1 MKNLSNVYGWY
12 LLLSLLSWLEYT
24 YILPSFTE
32 NDKNGCELGQKP
44 KIEARIRLSMPKTD
58 LTTIFDHTDGL
69 GSFFKLFGSNLQLSF
84 LSSRG
89 DDFRVMCFCLW
100 SWLRTNSFYYCLG
113 VSGLPKLLIFF
124 ILFTRYF

>member
-1 MKNLSNVYGWY
+1 MDDICFCRFYRGWSTHIFCQVLRKTTKTVVSWVKN
-12 LLLSLLSWLEYT
+12 
-24 YILPSFTE
+24 
-32 NDKNGCELGQKP
+32 P

-89 DDFRVMCFCLW
+89 DDFRVMCFWQW
-100 SWLRTNSFYYCLG
+100 S
-113 VSGLPKLLIFF
+113 
-124 ILFTRYF
+124 